1 MITLFINAFNIGI
14 ITLIIGT
21 IIFNLTINKINKENN
36 LEKSNELFGLNISFF
51 ATGFILYIII
61 NIIVP
66 IFLFKCYY

>member
-36 LEKSNELFGLNISFF
+36 LEKSKELFGLNISFF

>member
-1 MITLFINAFNIGI
+1 MITLFINAFNIGV

-21 IIFNLTINKINKENN
+21 IMFNLTINKINKENT
-36 LEKSNELFGLNISFF
+36 LEKSKELFGLNISFF